1 MYNKKVLI
9 DSLKKLGSAKAPTQK
24 KDMIIDPMGQWAHPG
39 ENTRIPSNNITM
51 DNVPYPVYADPNV
64 GPSRMMY
71 PEQEYNFPGADY
83 VDEYPMMRSGGNKS
97 KHVVVKQS
105 KIPGANK
112 GLFSNQGF
120 RKDQLIGLAHSNG
133 QPVGDIGHMHN
144 HSDNPNM
151 YSVKQGN
158 ERYVYA
164 KRDIEPGE
172 ELTTN
177 YRLQPELEQPEDFMR
192 NGGSILKKKQL
203 GGLTRFI
210 GQASKMMAL
219 PPITNTIA
227 NTAPSILNSFNSI
240 SQKLPTNLLDQGTR
254 DLLNYPILDIVTG
267 ESNFRIPDV
276 TKYLGDFEFK
286 PFSDGWLARQSM
298 MNMVAGPQWVPS
310 KEDFYTDSEIADLVN
325 KEIEYRNARNAF
337 DEMNP
342 ENPAMSMFNAFI
354 GDRSRDELFS
364 NLFPNSYMPN
374 FRSKFLSPK
383 QSAFLNNAGLSNPT
397 FTNKGMLNKSSLKSL
412 TKGEDVLPRTYKELL
427 DASKADTWL
436 KTADPKMVVMEM
448 RGGLGLKIEDINNAT
463 PEQLEKWRQQ
473 VVTKMYKQAVERWKK
488 DTGTPLKGSD
498 AYNQFFNRTGSRNQ
512 FGGSIDEL
520 PLQKKGGSAPK
531 IPKKKNSKA
540 YSRSLDATN
549 RLFAEHPWFKKT
561 KSRKNKIYD
570 PNAKYYQDGGEQGC
584 PEGYAFNPK
593 TGECIE
599 WNPTIWNTADAPTS
613 FDPVADIIYI
623 NPNDRSEGML
633 DEEYNQMYQDQLE
646 HEQFHRLQWLNDEL
660 KGQSKI
666 PLRMPSTVDNRDHN
680 GPYYYN
686 RRQEEADYL
695 QDYWKNMHPQEA
707 KFIPDN
713 IIYNN
718 ETTPAMYELPWTVEG
733 EASNYEDAIY
743 YGMPSFFPKRK
754 KGGALPKAQD
764 GTIWVENEDDPKYK
778 DYLIRQGLYNYSNN
792 PNFNLRSFA
801 AISLE
806 SAIRNNNFNDFN
818 NTYYDNLLST
828 LNKYKPSKDL
838 TEDHRVFYDSLID
851 QNVGPYGSKVTYQ
864 TIPNDQLHTDPNY
877 NNTYFWLKDLEKS
890 NDFFKNYPPINWQK
904 KQFYNSDPYIFN
916 YANLG
921 FPNSWTEPNTL
932 LIEDQ
937 INRNELKKVYPNL
950 TDAQIDK
957 WIEKTR
963 KEPDFVTRQIT
974 PEGHSNFAD
983 TYNHD
988 NEYIADPNKKIFIDD
1003 RGRLGYLPEGI
1014 TNDIR
1019 RDYDY
1024 IPTWGMPETVVKVLP
1039 PPIKIDRPKLEYKS
1053 SGELREL
1060 PELPELTETPLDL
1073 EAPQYILDDYKDKRL
1088 RLVTTPGKT
1097 KRKTHRGRIFRHGQK
1112 YKWHTYHSTKDLEF
1126 RKREVV
1132 KPMAALVQKLTG
1144 YDPKYFEGYY
1154 DEEDNYIPGELDY
1167 GNLTGD
1173 KIEFKG
1179 AASLKDYMNQQK
1191 YKKEYEEYQKKL
1203 DERYEQSK
1211 KKQEESKA
1219 FKKGGDLP
1227 KAQWGFTGL
1236 GKKRGLTTSPFDFRS
1251 SYGQST
1257 DFYKNP
1263 NYNLTYTTPNLFK
1276 KIDVS
1281 ANPLSFTIGRP
1292 YYTDEKRLTPP
1303 QLNINPIYS
1312 KDYFDPS
1319 LQSQY
1324 GPEYQQFLQ
1333 DVSDYTNIPV
1343 SNLTSANVN
1352 QYNAAQNLAAVK
1364 PTYKKGIPLTA
1375 NIEYNFLGN
1384 AFGDASTG
1392 PFSGSLSFGAG
1403 YAPESGFYGTMDS
1416 GLYGVFGRRKNN
1428 QKIKPYHYFNK
1439 GLTRQGD
1446 RAWIP
1451 RLNVFNAVVKQYPE
1465 YNDAQTQKILEL
1477 YKEDIEQGTTKAQD
1491 FFADNID
1498 QSSTDRYNVSLLSPE
1513 LTFQVK
1519 PFEKIPGVLSLTA
1532 GLRNTLGGK
1541 DKAETTVG
1549 GQWTS
1554 RPYGNIRYSVPI
1566 EGAIDKL
1573 KDFNLPS
1580 VKKRNSYYDYV
1591 NENQQKNYT
1600 NETQSD
1606 NTFSIEGTSTNENT
1620 MQPNYDGEGV
1630 GKGPCPRGYER
1641 LCEECRCTKIKLRK
1655 SPLIDKRGIHPYID
1669 GKYLQNGGIT
1679 KLSPEEEIEFQKFY
1693 ATLPENLQTDDATY
1707 DIRGYWDALGRPE
1720 EFDYTQP
1727 KEKDGYYHAFSIN
1740 PNTGEYLKSPAHETF
1755 QHAVDEDRKIGYRP
1769 IPNVYGRN
1777 IATYN
1782 ESISTPEQQ
1791 SFLRNIEGPANYIET
1806 ELTPEEI
1813 EQYAKGGYIVED
1825 ISVPSLTKAQGGL
1838 QVKNLI
1844 NTAKNFARTTNIGTL
1859 GTLNTLAKTFAPVM
1873 INPARLPVLGSSI
1886 DKVGPFTGSPLNA
1899 VPFYGVKMEATP
1911 GTAFRKF
1918 GDTLDYVKFF
1928 EQLNPAHGPLLR
1940 MGKNQ
1945 IMSEGNWA
1953 ELNEPNEQYPGVFGA
1968 QFDTRVPGSDL
1979 SFKKIPKRNGVLVT
1993 DASGNLKPIIP
2004 LSEPGLSFHRRLPFS
2019 NRYIPVDMDKLRN
2032 NEFDWRTVGG
2042 NTQSLLERYGY
2053 AAGYAAIIGAMG
2065 LSTPQEYLDEYI
2077 NEPIMKGY
2085 NKYIKPGAETIYNTL
2100 KPKRYRQTEYGTI
2113 EEYSEGGEFE
2123 LGDEVDEATMEELKK
2138 LGFTFEE
2145 L

>member
-24 KDMIIDPMGQWAHPG
+24 KDIIIDPMGQWAHPG
-39 ENTRIPSNNITM
+39 ENTRIPSNRITM
-51 DNVPYPVYADPNV
+51 KGVNYPVLGIANT
-64 GPSRMMY
+64 GQKQMMQ
-71 PEQEYNFPGADY
+71 PGQEYNFPGADY
-83 VDEYPMMRSGGNKS
+83 VDEYPQMRK
-97 KHVVVKQS
+97 
-105 KIPGANK
+105 
-112 GLFSNQGF
+112 
-120 RKDQLIGLAHSNG
+120 
-133 QPVGDIGHMHN
+133 
-144 HSDNPNM
+144 
-151 YSVKQGN
+151 
-158 ERYVYA
+158 
-164 KRDIEPGE
+164 
-172 ELTTN
+172 
-177 YRLQPELEQPEDFMR
+177 
-192 NGGSILKKKQL
+192 
-203 GGLTRFI
+203 GGL
-210 GQASKMMAL
+210 
-219 PPITNTIA
+219 
-227 NTAPSILNSFNSI
+227 
-240 SQKLPTNLLDQGTR
+240 
-254 DLLNYPILDIVTG
+254 
-267 ESNFRIPDV
+267 
-276 TKYLGDFEFK
+276 
-286 PFSDGWLARQSM
+286 
-298 MNMVAGPQWVPS
+298 
-310 KEDFYTDSEIADLVN
+310 
-325 KEIEYRNARNAF
+325 
-337 DEMNP
+337 
-342 ENPAMSMFNAFI
+342 
-354 GDRSRDELFS
+354 
-364 NLFPNSYMPN
+364 PN
-374 FRSKFLSPK
+374 
-383 QSAFLNNAGLSNPT
+383 
-397 FTNKGMLNKSSLKSL
+397 
-412 TKGEDVLPRTYKELL
+412 
-427 DASKADTWL
+427 
-436 KTADPKMVVMEM
+436 
-448 RGGLGLKIEDINNAT
+448 
-463 PEQLEKWRQQ
+463 
-473 VVTKMYKQAVERWKK
+473 
-488 DTGTPLKGSD
+488 
-498 AYNQFFNRTGSRNQ
+498 
-512 FGGSIDEL
+512 
-520 PLQKKGGSAPK
+520 
-531 IPKKKNSKA
+531 KKNSKK

-584 PEGYAFNPK
+584 PEGYAFNPN

-764 GTIWVENEDDPKYK
+764 GTIWVENKDDPKYK

-806 SAIRNNNFNDFN
+806 SAIRNNNFNNFN

-828 LNKYKPSKDL
+828 LNKNKPSGDL
-838 TEDHRVFYDSLID
+838 NEDYRVFYDSLID
-851 QNVGPYGSKVTYQ
+851 QNVGPYGSKVNYQ
-864 TIPNDQLHTDPNY
+864 TIPNDQLHIDRDY
-877 NNTYFWLKDLEKS
+877 NDTYFWLKDLEKS

-974 PEGHSNFAD
+974 PEGNSTFAD
-983 TYNHD
+983 TYNHAS
-988 NEYIADPNKKIFIDD
+988 EYIADPNKKIFIDD

-1019 RDYDY
+1019 RHYDY
-1024 IPTWGMPETVVKVLP
+1024 IPTWGMPETVVKIAP
-1039 PPIKIDRPKLEYKS
+1039 PPIKIDLPKLEYKN

-1073 EAPQYILDDYKDKRL
+1073 EAPQYTLYPYKDKRL
-1088 RLVTTPGKT
+1088 RLVKTPGKT
-1097 KRKTHRGRIFRHGQK
+1097 KWKTHRTRLGNGQK
-1112 YKWHTYHSTKDLEF
+1112 YKWKTGHSTKDLEF
-1126 RKREVV
+1126 RRKEVV
-1132 KPMAALVQKLTG
+1132 RPMAALVQKLTG

-1154 DEEDNYIPGELDY
+1154 DEEDNYTPGELDY

-1333 DVSDYTNIPV
+1333 DVSDYTDIPV

-1451 RLNVFNAVVKQYPE
+1451 RLNVFNAIVKQYPE

-1573 KDFNLPS
+1573 KDFDLPP
-1580 VKKRNSYYDYV
+1580 VKKRRSYYDYV
-1591 NENQQKNYT
+1591 NENQQRNYT

-1655 SPLIDKRGIHPYID
+1655 SSLIDKRGIHPYID

-1679 KLSPEEEIEFQKFY
+1679 KLLSEEETDAMNAMMKARLAYANEFDNPAAQRMIVAPDNPYDFGNGMTGTHYMASMDNYAVPQIQDENGQLVLGDYGPDSKETIKF
-1693 ATLPENLQTDDATY
+1693 D
-1707 DIRGYWDALGRPE
+1707 RPE
-1720 EFDYTQP
+1720 DAEYFAEHY
-1727 KEKDGYYHAFSIN
+1727 KEV
-1740 PNTGEYLKSPAHETF
+1740 SPGF
-1755 QHAVDEDRKIGYRP
+1755 
-1769 IPNVYGRN
+1769 
-1777 IATYN
+1777 
-1782 ESISTPEQQ
+1782 
-1791 SFLRNIEGPANYIET
+1791 IEA

-1813 EQYAKGGYIVED
+1813 EEYAKGGYIVED
-1825 ISVPSLTKAQGGL
+1825 ISVPTLTKAQNGL
-1838 QVKNLI
+1838 PIKNLI

-1873 INPARLPVLGSSI
+1873 INPARLPLLGSSI

-1911 GTAFRKF
+1911 DTAFRKF

-2032 NEFDWRTVGG
+2032 NEFDWSTVGG

-2065 LSTPQEYLDEYI
+2065 LSTPQEYLDKYI